1 MDAILTLIN
10 DAIDPKRMTQREA
23 LEFLERL
30 EEQIESMCESIRD
43 DMMRDAE

>member
-1 MDAILTLIN
+1 MDAILTLISN
-10 DAIDPKRMTQREA
+10 AIDPKRMTQKEA

-30 EEQIESMCESIRD
+30 EEQIESMCDGIRD